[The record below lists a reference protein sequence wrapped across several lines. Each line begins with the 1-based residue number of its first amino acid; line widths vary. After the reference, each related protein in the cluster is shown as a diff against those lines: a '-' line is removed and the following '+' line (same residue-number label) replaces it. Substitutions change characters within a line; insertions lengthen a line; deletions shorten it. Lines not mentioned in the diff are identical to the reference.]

1 MGSRFE
7 DIANLFRK
15 TPVNGSVLLY
25 NKSDAGTALGQC
37 VALGIV
43 AMFFVPI
50 AVAIFDESWLMSSF
64 FDIFVLLLFFFIPLW
79 IVVVLLIEIY
89 WGFLGSEII
98 YYSDTALYI
107 QQKQSFRRDVVIP
120 WDCITDIEPYDEP
133 ILYYALP
140 THDPTIC
147 VTYKKAN
154 GRMKKFRFGY
164 HLSPKKRE
172 IVIDRIQ
179 ELLVENFGRK

>member
-1 MGSRFE
+1 MSFSFKDIGSIFK
-7 DIANLFRK
+7 K

-25 NKSDAGTALGQC
+25 NKPDAGTALGQC

-43 AMFFVPI
+43 ALFFVPF
-50 AVAIFDESWLMSSF
+50 ALAIFDESWLTLSF
-64 FDIFVLLLFFFIPLW
+64 VDFFVLFLFFIIPLW
-79 IVVVLLIEIY
+79 IVIVLLIEIY
-89 WGFLGSEII
+89 WGFLGSETI
-98 YYSDTALYI
+98 YYSDTALYV

-147 VTYKKAN
+147 ITYKKAN
-154 GRMKKFRFGY
+154 GQTKKFRFGY
-164 HLSPKKRE
+164 HLSPNKRE
-172 IVIDRIQ
+172 LVIERLQ
-179 ELLVENFGRK
+179 KLLVKNFG

>member
-1 MGSRFE
+1 MSFSFKDIGSIFK
-7 DIANLFRK
+7 K

-25 NKSDAGTALGQC
+25 NKPDAGTALGQC

-50 AVAIFDESWLMSSF
+50 VIAVFDKTWTLDF
-64 FDIFVLLLFFFIPLW
+64 VDFFVLIVFILIPFW
-79 IVVVLLIEIY
+79 IVIVLLIEIY

-98 YYSDTALYI
+98 YYSDTALYV

-147 VTYKKAN
+147 ITYKKAN
-154 GRMKKFRFGY
+154 GQTKKFRFGY
-164 HLSPKKRE
+164 HLSPNKRE
-172 IVIDRIQ
+172 IVIERIQ
-179 ELLVENFGRK
+179 KLLVKSFA

>member
-25 NKSDAGTALGQC
+25 NKPDAGTALGQC
-37 VALGIV
+37 VALGI
-43 AMFFVPI
+43 MC
-50 AVAIFDESWLMSSF
+50 L
-64 FDIFVLLLFFFIPLW
+64 FFIPFFTYW
-79 IVVVLLIEIY
+79 IQNFGPCTVEDILMTFVIFALPFWIIFVLLIEIY
-89 WGFLGSEII
+89 WGFLGSEIV
-98 YYSDTALYI
+98 YYSDSALYI
-107 QQKQSFRRDVVIP
+107 QQKQSFRKDIIIP
-120 WDCITDIEPYDEP
+120 WDSITGIEPYDEP

-147 VTYKKAN
+147 VTYKKAD

-172 IVIDRIQ
+172 LVIERIQ
-179 ELLVENFGRK
+179 ELLVKNFG

>member
-1 MGSRFE
+1 MNFRFE
-7 DIANLFRK
+7 DIGKIFKK

-25 NKSDAGTALGQC
+25 NKPDAGTALGHC

-43 AMFFVPI
+43 ALFFIPI
-50 AVAIFDESWLMSSF
+50 ALAIIEDSWTIPSF
-64 FDIFVLLLFFFIPLW
+64 VDFFILFVFFFIPLW
-79 IVVVLLIEIY
+79 IVIVLLIEIY
-89 WGFLGSEII
+89 WGFLGSETI

-120 WDCITDIEPYDEP
+120 WNCITDIEPYDEP

-147 VTYKKAN
+147 ITYKKAN
-154 GRMKKFRFGY
+154 GQTKKFRFGY
-164 HLSPKKRE
+164 HLSPKKRAL
-172 IVIDRIQ
+172 VIERIQ
-179 ELLVENFGRK
+179 EMLVENFE

>member
-1 MGSRFE
+1 MSFSFKDIGSIFK
-7 DIANLFRK
+7 K

-25 NKSDAGTALGQC
+25 NKPDAGTALGQC

-50 AVAIFDESWLMSSF
+50 VIAVFDKTWTLDF
-64 FDIFVLLLFFFIPLW
+64 VDFFVLIVFILIPFW
-79 IVVVLLIEIY
+79 IVIVLLIEIY
-89 WGFLGSEII
+89 WGFLGNEII
-98 YYSDTALYI
+98 YYSDTALYV

-147 VTYKKAN
+147 ITYKKAN
-154 GRMKKFRFGY
+154 GQTKKFRFGY
-164 HLSPKKRE
+164 HLSPNKRE
-172 IVIDRIQ
+172 LVIERLQ
-179 ELLVENFGRK
+179 KLLVKNFG

>member
-1 MGSRFE
+1 MSFSFKDIGSIFKK
-7 DIANLFRK
+7 I
-15 TPVNGSVLLY
+15 PVNGSVLLY
-25 NKSDAGTALGQC
+25 NKPDAGTALGQC

-50 AVAIFDESWLMSSF
+50 VIAVFDKTWTLDF
-64 FDIFVLLLFFFIPLW
+64 VDFFVLIVFILIPFW
-79 IVVVLLIEIY
+79 IVIVLLIEIY

-98 YYSDTALYI
+98 YYSDTALYV

-147 VTYKKAN
+147 ITYKKAN
-154 GRMKKFRFGY
+154 GQTKKFRFGY
-164 HLSPKKRE
+164 HLSPNKRE
-172 IVIDRIQ
+172 IVIERIQ
-179 ELLVENFGRK
+179 KLLVKSFA

>member
-1 MGSRFE
+1 MSFSFKDIGSIFK
-7 DIANLFRK
+7 K

-25 NKSDAGTALGQC
+25 NKPDAGTALGQC

-50 AVAIFDESWLMSSF
+50 VIAVFDKTWTLDF
-64 FDIFVLLLFFFIPLW
+64 VDFFVLIVFILIPFW
-79 IVVVLLIEIY
+79 IVIVLLIEIY

-98 YYSDTALYI
+98 YYSDTALYV

-147 VTYKKAN
+147 ITYKKAN
-154 GRMKKFRFGY
+154 GQTKKFRFGY

-172 IVIDRIQ
+172 IVIERIQ
-179 ELLVENFGRK
+179 KLLVKSFA

>member
-1 MGSRFE
+1 M
-7 DIANLFRK
+7 
-15 TPVNGSVLLY
+15 NGSVLLY
-25 NKSDAGTALGQC
+25 NKPDAGTALGQC

-50 AVAIFDESWLMSSF
+50 VIAVFDKTWTLDF
-64 FDIFVLLLFFFIPLW
+64 VDFFVLIVFILIPFW
-79 IVVVLLIEIY
+79 IVIVLLIEIY

-98 YYSDTALYI
+98 YYSDTALYV

-147 VTYKKAN
+147 ITYKKAN
-154 GRMKKFRFGY
+154 GQTKKFRFGY

-172 IVIDRIQ
+172 IVIERIQ
-179 ELLVENFGRK
+179 KLLVKSFA

>member
-1 MGSRFE
+1 MSFSFKDIGSIFK
-7 DIANLFRK
+7 K

-25 NKSDAGTALGQC
+25 NKPDAGTALGQC

-50 AVAIFDESWLMSSF
+50 VIAVFDETWTLDF
-64 FDIFVLLLFFFIPLW
+64 VDFFVLIVFILIPFW
-79 IVVVLLIEIY
+79 IVIVLLIEIY

-98 YYSDTALYI
+98 YYSDTALYV

-147 VTYKKAN
+147 ITYKKAN
-154 GRMKKFRFGY
+154 GQTKKFRFGY
-164 HLSPKKRE
+164 HLSPNKRE
-172 IVIDRIQ
+172 IVIERIQ
-179 ELLVENFGRK
+179 KLLVKSFA

>member
-1 MGSRFE
+1 M
-7 DIANLFRK
+7 
-15 TPVNGSVLLY
+15 NGSVLLY
-25 NKSDAGTALGQC
+25 NKPDAGTALGQC

-50 AVAIFDESWLMSSF
+50 VIAVFDKTWTLDF
-64 FDIFVLLLFFFIPLW
+64 VDFFVLIVFILIPFW
-79 IVVVLLIEIY
+79 IVIVLLIEIY

-98 YYSDTALYI
+98 YYSDTALYV

-147 VTYKKAN
+147 ITYKKAN
-154 GRMKKFRFGY
+154 GQTKKFRFGY
-164 HLSPKKRE
+164 HLSPNKRE
-172 IVIDRIQ
+172 IVIERIQ
-179 ELLVENFGRK
+179 KLLVKSFA